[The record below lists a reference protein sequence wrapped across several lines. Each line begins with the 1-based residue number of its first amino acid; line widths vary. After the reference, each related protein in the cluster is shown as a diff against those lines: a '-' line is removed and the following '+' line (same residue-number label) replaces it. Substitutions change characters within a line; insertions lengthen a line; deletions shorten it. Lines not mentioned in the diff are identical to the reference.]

1 LVFFSFPPPLSS
13 AREARRKHRGAEEER
28 RSAEGGGTH
37 SETRRAFSLSIV
49 SFLLAVSIRCCVL
62 RNIITALGKKS
73 GLGFK
78 YTTLSERARS
88 VRSLVSTSE

>member
-1 LVFFSFPPPLSS
+1 MVFSFPPLLSS

-28 RSAEGGGTH
+28 SEEGDGTH

-62 RNIITALGKKS
+62 RNIITALGKKG

-88 VRSLVSTSE
+88 VRSLVSASE